1 MEKVEV
7 RKLKESGVNHNSKQR
22 EERRGFRENLNLEV
36 TATCRTLRKNQKEN
50 ENLKRDEKRRMLSL
64 SQGC

>member
-1 MEKVEV
+1 MEKVVV